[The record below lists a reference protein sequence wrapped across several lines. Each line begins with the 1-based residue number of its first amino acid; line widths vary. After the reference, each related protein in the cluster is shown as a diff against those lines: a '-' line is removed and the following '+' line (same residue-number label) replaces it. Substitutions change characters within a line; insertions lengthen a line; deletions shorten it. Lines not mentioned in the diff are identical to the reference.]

1 MNHSPQN
8 DKTEKER
15 KMRASRPKVRTG
27 CATCKSRHK
36 KCDEGQ
42 PSCLMCIRAGRAC
55 EYRETVDRRR
65 RHARGVDLGGQIAGG
80 TPAANYHHHSG
91 LIPAPA
97 VFAAAGQSSLD
108 VEERQYLDFF
118 RKATAAQC
126 AGYFYDEFW
135 QRLVHQVSEEQPAVC
150 HAVIALGSLNYI
162 FLQLRSGASNRA
174 LQGTFTLQQCNK
186 SIVCLR
192 QILQAGRLGRQS
204 MEVAL
209 ITCILLVSTLLFQEN
224 AQCASHHLRSGLKL
238 LKEYTSHN
246 PHQISVSTAIERAF
260 AGVHL
265 SWLAFSTPEV
275 IADDSFPS
283 LVPRRLPEISDD
295 ISTASD
301 FVVSLARLIL
311 LGSPRVASE
320 ADTLFS
326 ELCAWRKQTKAST
339 IAFQQ
344 RSQRDRDALVLLKLW
359 SEVLYVIL
367 SVETQSSLEPRE
379 IRYDAFLAHFQHS
392 IELAKRLL
400 TTISRLE
407 PVPTFSVN
415 LGVIAPLFFC
425 GFKCR
430 DWLVRQ
436 EVLLLLR
443 RWRWQEGIWSSDA
456 TARLLTRVIGI
467 ETGALGPEDIIPMA
481 ARIKS
486 VHAEITGSNS
496 GLRLWYRRAGDENWT
511 TDKLDQ

>member
-1 MNHSPQN
+1 
-8 DKTEKER
+8 
-15 KMRASRPKVRTG
+15 
-27 CATCKSRHK
+27 
-36 KCDEGQ
+36 
-42 PSCLMCIRAGRAC
+42 
-55 EYRETVDRRR
+55 
-65 RHARGVDLGGQIAGG
+65 
-80 TPAANYHHHSG
+80 
-91 LIPAPA
+91 
-97 VFAAAGQSSLD
+97 
-108 VEERQYLDFF
+108 
-118 RKATAAQC
+118 
-126 AGYFYDEFW
+126 
-135 QRLVHQVSEEQPAVC
+135 
-150 HAVIALGSLNYI
+150 
-162 FLQLRSGASNRA
+162 
-174 LQGTFTLQQCNK
+174 
-186 SIVCLR
+186 
-192 QILQAGRLGRQS
+192 
-204 MEVAL
+204 VAL

-224 AQCASHHLRSGLKL
+224 AQWASHHLQSGLKL

-246 PHQISVSTAIERAF
+246 PHQSSVSTVIERAF

-275 IADDSFPS
+275 IADNSFPS
-283 LVPRRLPEISDD
+283 LIPRRFPEISDD
-295 ISTASD
+295 ISTAND
-301 FVVSLARLIL
+301 FVVSLVRLVL

-344 RSQRDRDALVLLKLW
+344 RSQCDRDALVLLKLW

-367 SVETQSSLEPRE
+367 SVETQSSPEPRE

-400 TTISRLE
+400 TTTSRLE

-436 EVLLLLR
+436 EALLLLR
-443 RWRWQEGIWSSDA
+443 RWRRQEGIWSSDA

-467 ETGALGPEDIIPMA
+467 ETGAFGPEDIIPMA
-481 ARIKS
+481 ARIES

-496 GLRLWYRRAGDENWT
+496 GLCLWYRRAGDENWT